1 MNIKRDLNREKKI
14 LAQIYANE
22 ANSIKYLLFFF
33 KDRAQLRHFFNQF
46 GGKTLVLPDTFEEFL
61 ELCLNNDD
69 LVENNNQKGIDDN
82 IHKRTKDRIID
93 TYIRLFSSLED
104 VIKAECNNNK

>member
-1 MNIKRDLNREKKI
+1 MKIQRNLDQEKKI
-14 LAQIYANE
+14 LAQLYANE

-61 ELCLNNDD
+61 EVCLYNDD
-69 LVENNNQKGIDDN
+69 FVESENQKGIDKN
-82 IHKRTKDRIID
+82 IYERTKDRIAES
-93 TYIRLFSSLED
+93 YIRLFSCLED
-104 VIKAECNNNK
+104 VIKTECGKK